1 MSALQ
6 NFDLDTAKALETQP
20 FPALIPVSRDICS
33 TCDELPSHLL
43 VGECRDRP
51 GEPAM
56 IINLYP
62 LSVSGQQAL
71 LIAIQ
76 TQEMTL
82 IPVHITRM
90 DRSGTVYAEYHPTYA
105 LLCPRLPNFSGGDLG
120 NLTA

>member
-1 MSALQ
+1 MPTLQ

-20 FPALIPVSRDICS
+20 FPVLVPVLRDTASMCG
-33 TCDELPSHLL
+33 EFPSQLL
-43 VGECRDRP
+43 VGENRDRT
-51 GEPAM
+51 GDAA
-56 IINLYP
+56 IVINLYP

-71 LIAIQ
+71 LLAVQ

-90 DRSGTVYAEYHPTYA
+90 DRTGTVFAEYHPTFG
-105 LLCPRLPNFSGGDLG
+105 LLSPRLPDFSTADLS